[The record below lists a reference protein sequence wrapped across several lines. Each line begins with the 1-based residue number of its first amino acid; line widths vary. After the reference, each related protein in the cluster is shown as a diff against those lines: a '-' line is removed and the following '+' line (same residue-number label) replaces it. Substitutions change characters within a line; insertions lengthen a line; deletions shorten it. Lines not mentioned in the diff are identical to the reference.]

1 MRKALIFI
9 TAAVIGAFALTVR
22 AQHPAASGHEG
33 HEQRRAAPFGGG
45 HAAAAAQTYEI
56 VVTSDGFVPAS
67 LAVKRGDLVR
77 LVVTRKTDQT
87 CAKEIVVQDYGIRR
101 SLPLNKAVVVEF
113 TPDKSGEVR
122 YSCGMDMIAGVLIVK

>member
-9 TAAVIGAFALTVR
+9 TAAVIAAFALTVR

-113 TPDKSGEVR
+113 TPDKFGEVR